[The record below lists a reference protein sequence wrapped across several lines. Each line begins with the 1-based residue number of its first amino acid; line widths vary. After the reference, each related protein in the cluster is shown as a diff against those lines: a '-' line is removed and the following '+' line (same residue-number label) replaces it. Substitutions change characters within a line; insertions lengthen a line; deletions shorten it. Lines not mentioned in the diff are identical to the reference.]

1 MKDYNFRIDILRKP
15 LVTEKTTIQAA
26 SGKYS
31 FQVADYAN
39 KIEIKKAVENTFDVS
54 VVSVNVSVVKGKTKK
69 RGNKVSKKPNWKKAI
84 VTLKPGDEINIFEG
98 I

>member
-1 MKDYNFRIDILRKP
+1 MKDYNSRIDILRKP

-31 FQVADYAN
+31 FRVADYAN

-54 VVSVNVSVVKGKTKK
+54 VVSVNISVVKGKTKK

>member
-1 MKDYNFRIDILRKP
+1 MKDYNSRIDILRKP

-54 VVSVNVSVVKGKTKK
+54 VVKGKTKK